1 MGEGTASGPES
12 DSLRAIVAPRM
23 SELPGSRR
31 DRDGDESAGDESDA
45 AHVVTAFLRN
55 RGDVLLL
62 RRSDAVGTYRGQW
75 GGVSGFAEG
84 QPDEQVLVEIRE
96 ETGLEAADVSLV
108 RSGRPVE
115 FEDADLG
122 REWVVHP
129 YLFDCETREIELSEE
144 HDAVEWVAPTAMLD
158 LESGLDAENA
168 HETAAGDEIDETVP
182 ELWTAYERVAPTVRS
197 IAADDEHGAASL
209 SIRALEVLRD
219 RAGLLVAERGEATS
233 SPRDD
238 ERGTRESG
246 ADPEGEWDE
255 LAELAGRLLEARPSM
270 AVLRNRVN
278 RTMAEAIDAVDGG
291 DAADAPTLLES
302 ALSNVDRALAA
313 DEDAAANAGERI
325 DGSVMTLSRSGTV
338 LEAIRSGNPSRVFVA
353 ESRPAREGLD
363 VAEAL
368 AASADVDCPVA
379 VHTDAAAAHVLSSE
393 GVDRVVVGADTVLP
407 DGAVVNKTGT
417 RGLAIAAAREGVPI
431 SVVAATDKVS
441 TREGVNL
448 ESGDRSAVY
457 DGEAAVD
464 VLNPTFDVTPAD
476 CVDEIVTERGAL
488 EAADVGDVVEELR
501 GLETWRTDSE
511 LTGRETTDRN
521 LSRE

>member
-1 MGEGTASGPES
+1 
-12 DSLRAIVAPRM
+12 M
-23 SELPGSRR
+23 SEPMDDDTDTS
-31 DRDGDESAGDESDA
+31 
-45 AHVVTAFLRN
+45 HVVTAVLRN
-55 RGDVLLL
+55 RGEVLLL

-84 QPDEQVLVEIRE
+84 QPDEQVFVEIRE
-96 ETGLEAADVSLV
+96 ETGLESDAVSLV

-115 FEDADLG
+115 FEDVDLE

-144 HDAVEWVAPTAMLD
+144 HDAVEWVAPTAMLV
-158 LESGLDAENA
+158 ESGPDDENGL
-168 HETAAGDEIDETVP
+168 ETDVENEIGETVP

-219 RAGLLVAERGEATS
+219 RAGLLVAERSEATS

-238 ERGTRESG
+238 ERGTREPG

-255 LAELAGRLLEARPSM
+255 LAELASRLLEARPSM

-278 RTMAEAIDAVDGG
+278 RTMAEAAASVEDESVAGAPAV
-291 DAADAPTLLES
+291 LES

-325 DGSVMTLSRSGTV
+325 DGAVMTLSRSGTV
-338 LEAIRSGNPSRVFVA
+338 FEAFRGGGPSRVFVA
-353 ESRPAREGLD
+353 ESRPAREGID

-368 AASADVDCPVA
+368 AASDDVDCPVA

-417 RGLAIAAAREGVPI
+417 RGLAIAAAREDVPV

-488 EAADVGDVVEELR
+488 EPAGVREVVEELR
-501 GLETWRTDSE
+501 DLETWRTDSE
-511 LTGRETTDRN
+511 LTARETTDRN